1 MCLWHIS
8 FSHNP
13 LDRRVPLLCLECCR
27 KKELIYFR
35 YSLLAL
41 QWDVSTGSVNINKI
55 HLSKAI
61 LRSTEQ
67 GKGYLIYIL
76 ILFCCSRAPLW
87 GLYKC
92 VKEINLF
99 LPNHIGTIRKALNIL
114 AL

>member
-41 QWDVSTGSVNINKI
+41 QWDVSTGGSVNTNKI
-55 HLSKAI
+55 LLSKAI
-61 LRSTEQ
+61 LRSV
-67 GKGYLIYIL
+67 
-76 ILFCCSRAPLW
+76 AP
-87 GLYKC
+87 Y
-92 VKEINLF
+92 
-99 LPNHIGTIRKALNIL
+99 
-114 AL
+114 

>member
-35 YSLLAL
+35 YSLIAL
-41 QWDVSTGSVNINKI
+41 QWDTSTGSVNINKI
-55 HLSKAI
+55 PLSEAI

-76 ILFCCSRAPLW
+76 KYTVVMGPHCGA
-87 GLYKC
+87 YVN
-92 VKEINLF
+92 VK
-99 LPNHIGTIRKALNIL
+99 
-114 AL
+114 